1 MTDRKRRRPARRGL
15 GLAAALVVWAG
26 PAAAAG
32 SAAQAVERAQALCE
46 DLGGRFSV
54 GEGAVGEIDL
64 GPGRGE
70 EGGDRGETL
79 DYAKLV
85 CEGAYSAF
93 CGSGG
98 CPLRVQVGP
107 QAWEWQVEDWSMI
120 LFEGFPVLMLARDG
134 GWCGGA
140 GAQICFEALKW
151 DGQRFLTVGPAPD
164 PAE

>member
-1 MTDRKRRRPARRGL
+1 MGRDWGRRLGAAALGVAI
-15 GLAAALVVWAG
+15 GLAAGAPG
-26 PAAAAG
+26 MAAE
-32 SAAQAVERAQALCE
+32 SVAQAVERARELCE
-46 DLGGRFSV
+46 QLGGRFSV
-54 GEGAVGEIDL
+54 GEGAVGELAL
-64 GPGRGE
+64 GPGRDA
-70 EGGDRGETL
+70 EGDDRAETL

-85 CEGAYSAF
+85 CEGAWSAF

-107 QAWEWQVEDWSMI
+107 QAWEWQVEDWWMI
-120 LFEGFPVLMLARDG
+120 DVAGFPVLMLGRDG